1 MEMLAETCCSLFVR
15 GVVLSPKPDVTNTN
29 LLRLIRGRPR
39 ANRNSVVNYV
49 IQKRSALTKTIKRI
63 PCSPLIFM
71 AHRAGNSYTP
81 GVVSRLLSVTTST
94 NHMVAVYIIY
104 HNITPWLEQM
114 NYSYH
119 IYSMFI

>member
-39 ANRNSVVNYV
+39 ANRNSVVNYI

-63 PCSPLIFM
+63 PCSPLIFV
-71 AHRAGNSYTP
+71 AHRPGNSYTP
-81 GVVSRLLSVTTST
+81 GVRSFPVTVCQLLVTTST

-104 HNITPWLEQM
+104 HNSLPYTDNIWCL
-114 NYSYH
+114 S
-119 IYSMFI
+119 